1 MQVLKDLLGSKK
13 AIASLAAVIVDLVI
27 AFGVPMDMQAK
38 TSLIGAISGLA
49 AAYVIAQGIADAGKE
64 KAKVESK
71 SAQPPA

>member
-1 MQVLKDLLGSKK
+1 
-13 AIASLAAVIVDLVI
+13 
-27 AFGVPMDMQAK
+27 MQAK